1 MMTMQRLDFD
11 FIKFK
16 TISEGWNLY
25 ELEDKSVIKA
35 KVLVISVVS
44 YKKKPEDKRIPD
56 LGVNLEVVT
65 GVESYPG
72 VRGEPS
78 EETYTIEQLNSFV
91 EKGKADMKITSIRD
105 EWNGYELP
113 DGTKLYLKNAI
124 TRVGRTSKFD
134 KIGNPMYVMQN
145 SILQKSIPK
154 GFS

>member
-1 MMTMQRLDFD
+1 MQRLDFD

-16 TISEGWNLY
+16 TISEEWNLY

-35 KVLVISVVS
+35 KVLVISVVF

-72 VRGEPS
+72 VRGEPN

-91 EKGKADMKITSIRD
+91 EKGKADMKITPIRD

-154 GFS
+154 GLS